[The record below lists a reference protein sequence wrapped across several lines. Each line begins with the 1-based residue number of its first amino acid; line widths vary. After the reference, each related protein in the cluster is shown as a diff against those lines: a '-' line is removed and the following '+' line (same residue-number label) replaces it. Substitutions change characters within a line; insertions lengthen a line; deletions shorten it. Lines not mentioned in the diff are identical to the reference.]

1 MIIARRS
8 YKNTSLV
15 IDLILILGTVQDHR
29 TRTRLPIDG
38 APSSFSLSFQ
48 YCPIF
53 PLFSVVSFGHALV
66 PKNLLL

>member
-1 MIIARRS
+1 MIIVRRS
-8 YKNTSLV
+8 YKNTLI
-15 IDLILILGTVQDHR
+15 IDLIVILGTVQDHR

-66 PKNLLL
+66 PKNLR